1 MQLNNKDDECVICFE
16 NKKNNEHVF
25 RLHNCLA
32 KMNYYTHCN
41 CNYFVHKNCML
52 NWFEF
57 SKICLICK
65 QNVLYLN
72 NDSQN
77 RQNTINMYYYE
88 IKKSCKTIIKIL
100 IKTITMYILL
110 HTHLY
115 VLYSI
120 IRFYSN
126 FYN

>member
-41 CNYFVHKNCML
+41 CNYFIHKNCML
-52 NWFEF
+52 NWFEV

-65 QNVLYLN
+65 QKVLYLN

-110 HTHLY
+110 HILLHTHVYL
-115 VLYSI
+115 LYSI
-120 IRFYSN
+120 IRFY
-126 FYN
+126 Y